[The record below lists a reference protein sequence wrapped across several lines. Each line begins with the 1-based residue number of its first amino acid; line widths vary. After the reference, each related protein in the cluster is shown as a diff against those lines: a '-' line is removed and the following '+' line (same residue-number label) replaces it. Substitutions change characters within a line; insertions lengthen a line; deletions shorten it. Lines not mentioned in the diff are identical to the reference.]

1 MDIGLHII
9 IFIIGCFVGS
19 LVEEIGYR
27 ISAKKKILSGKIKC
41 HKCNHDF
48 EWSECIPIISHLI
61 YNGKCKHCGK
71 PLVFKK
77 FVVELLFGIIT
88 LLLAKAY
95 GITATTASVTNFCEL
110 FVSELYVVFLYFI
123 LVQDFNSHV
132 ISTKVMN
139 YGIVISVIRIVT
151 DYIICYF
158 MHQQLN
164 LNRLI
169 IYLIA
174 ISLLLV
180 ASLTQK
186 KKNKKRDYPISVAL
200 ICAIMGLF
208 TQEISVII
216 SVIMTLVM
224 VFFRIIIKKVSDKS
238 SKYQSKTVPSLPIG
252 SYLAVSNFTILLI
265 SIFMLLD

>member
-19 LVEEIGYR
+19 LVEELGYR
-27 ISAKKKILSGKIKC
+27 ISAKKKVFSGAIKC
-41 HKCNHDF
+41 HKCNQDF
-48 EWSECIPIISHLI
+48 EWSECIPIISYLI
-61 YNGKCKHCGK
+61 YNGKCKHCNK

-77 FVVELLFGIIT
+77 FVVELLFGIMT
-88 LLLAKAY
+88 LLLGKAY
-95 GITATTASVTNFCEL
+95 GITTTTASVTNFCEL
-110 FVSELYVVFLYFI
+110 FVSELYLIFIYFI
-123 LVQDFNSHV
+123 IVQDFNNHV
-132 ISTKVMN
+132 VSTKVVN
-139 YGIVISVIRIVT
+139 YGIVISVIRIII
-151 DYIICYF
+151 DYISCYI

-186 KKNKKRDYPISVAL
+186 KKNKKRDYPINMAL

-208 TQEISVII
+208 TQEIAVII
-216 SVIMTLVM
+216 TVIMTLIM
-224 VFFRIIIKKVSDKS
+224 TCLRIVLKKINDKS
-238 SKYQSKTVPSLPIG
+238 SKYKNKTVPSLPIG
-252 SYLAVSNFTILLI
+252 AYLAISNFTILLI
-265 SIFMLLD
+265 SVFMLLD

>member
-1 MDIGLHII
+1 MDILLHIV

-27 ISAKKKILSGKIKC
+27 ISTKKKILSGKLKC

-61 YNGKCKHCGK
+61 YNGKCKHCNK

-77 FVVELLFGIIT
+77 FVVEMLFGIIT

-95 GITATTASVTNFCEL
+95 GITTTTATVINFCEL
-110 FVSELYVVFLYFI
+110 FVSELYLVFLYFI
-123 LVQDFNSHV
+123 LVQDFNSYV
-132 ISTKVMN
+132 ISTRIMN
-139 YGIVISVIRIVT
+139 YGIVISVIRIAT
-151 DYIICYF
+151 DYITCYM

-169 IYLIA
+169 IYLVA
-174 ISLLLV
+174 VSLLLV

-186 KKNKKRDYPISVAL
+186 KKNKKKDYPINVAL
-200 ICAIMGLF
+200 ICVIMGLF
-208 TQEISVII
+208 TQELAVII
-216 SVIMTLVM
+216 SVIMTLFM
-224 VFFRIIIKKVSDKS
+224 VFFRIAIKKVNDKS
-238 SKYQSKTVPSLPIG
+238 AKYQSKKVSNLPIG
-252 SYLAVSNFTILLI
+252 AYLAVSNFTILLI
-265 SIFMLLD
+265 SVFMLLD